1 MSLISAESKEEYRS
15 SASDDYSNNKED
27 SAGFAS
33 MFLMCIYEVGGL
45 SNTNLAGCTK
55 KALLMLLMRM
65 LDYDTE
71 TCPHYSDPAQAL
83 D

>member
-33 MFLMCIYEVGGL
+33 MFLMCIYEVGGWQIQ
-45 SNTNLAGCTK
+45 NLQGEPKRLYWCWWECMTMTRSHCLITQI
-55 KALLMLLMRM
+55 LLRL
-65 LDYDTE
+65 
-71 TCPHYSDPAQAL
+71 
-83 D
+83 